1 MTERTKVLI
10 NSTMISPRSTVNMPK
25 TGSPPR
31 SMKAA
36 NAPMKSLI
44 APKTDFIDIYVT
56 AVPEISVAIAIK
68 DTSPPNA

>member
-1 MTERTKVLI
+1 
-10 NSTMISPRSTVNMPK
+10 MPK

-36 NAPMKSLI
+36 NAPMKSFI
-44 APKTDFIDIYVT
+44 APKTNFIEVYV
-56 AVPEISVAIAIK
+56 AVVPVISVAIAIK